1 MREGS
6 IETNIARFL
15 FAYRITPHGTTG
27 LSPSVM
33 LMGQRMRSLL
43 DLTYPDLQQR
53 VRQKQLTQK
62 QCYDKSTKKRHNREA
77 KWFTGIIIK
86 RTGPVSFVIELNDGR
101 TVKRHQNQIRHKYDQ
116 YSDNKLPDI
125 SEIPDIPI
133 PSVSNNQTDVEA
145 VSDSSAGSSDTND
158 SSKSV
163 MKPSVATPR
172 PTRTRKPPNRY
183 GDFVYK

>member
-1 MREGS
+1 M
-6 IETNIARFL
+6 AKFL
-15 FAYRITPHGTTG
+15 FTYRLTPHATTAIA
-27 LSPSVM
+27 PAEM
-33 LMGQRMRSLL
+33 LMGRRPRSLL
-43 DLTYPDLQQR
+43 DLTYPNINSRVQQKQQ
-53 VRQKQLTQK
+53 RQKQSH
-62 QCYDKSTKKRHNREA
+62 DKTAPVRNFNVGDR
-77 KWFTGIIIK
+77 TLIK

-145 VSDSSAGSSDTND
+145 VSDSNADSSDTND
-158 SSKSV
+158 NSKSV

-172 PTRTRKPPNRY
+172 PTRTRKPPDRY
-183 GDFVYK
+183 GDFVYN